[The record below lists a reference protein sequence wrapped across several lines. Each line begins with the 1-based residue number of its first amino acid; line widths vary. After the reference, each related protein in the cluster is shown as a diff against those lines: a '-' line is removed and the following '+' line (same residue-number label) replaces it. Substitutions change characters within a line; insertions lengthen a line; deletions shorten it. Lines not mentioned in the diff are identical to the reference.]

1 MLNLKKQLNS
11 CKEIGLRNK
20 LIWLIKL
27 MLVMQ
32 SINKLTKPKLNKL
45 VLNFNHDVFSP
56 LIKENEIK

>member
-1 MLNLKKQLNS
+1 
-11 CKEIGLRNK
+11 
-20 LIWLIKL
+20 